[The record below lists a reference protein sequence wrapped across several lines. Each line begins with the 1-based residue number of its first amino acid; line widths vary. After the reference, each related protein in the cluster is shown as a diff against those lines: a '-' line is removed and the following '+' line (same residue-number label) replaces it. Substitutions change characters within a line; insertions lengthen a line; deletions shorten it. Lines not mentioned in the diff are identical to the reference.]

1 MDTQGVCL
9 YSQDEKS
16 IRGKIVI
23 FLYVSNYIIS
33 WIVMAVANTLLL
45 LTMRDLQKIAKSA
58 SDGYARHERR
68 TSSSWDKQKKETL
81 KFSRLIM
88 VMSFCYSLSWLPF
101 TVKVLL
107 KYYGN
112 WDNLLFNM
120 MTVSLA
126 GCDPFINP
134 LVCVVMSKSFR
145 SGYRRTVVN
154 AFKCVCKERGGRRWS
169 IELPAEVAQ
178 SRSRPSDGAVYD
190 ECPNEDFQ
198 EISDQLSVSKIRA
211 NCVNSLKQDVCITSV

>member
-1 MDTQGVCL
+1 MRK
-9 YSQDEKS
+9 Y
-16 IRGKIVI
+16 
-23 FLYVSNYIIS
+23 FII
-33 WIVMAVANTLLL
+33 L
-45 LTMRDLQKIAKSA
+45 
-58 SDGYARHERR
+58 
-68 TSSSWDKQKKETL
+68 
-81 KFSRLIM
+81 
-88 VMSFCYSLSWLPF
+88 
-101 TVKVLL
+101 VKVLL